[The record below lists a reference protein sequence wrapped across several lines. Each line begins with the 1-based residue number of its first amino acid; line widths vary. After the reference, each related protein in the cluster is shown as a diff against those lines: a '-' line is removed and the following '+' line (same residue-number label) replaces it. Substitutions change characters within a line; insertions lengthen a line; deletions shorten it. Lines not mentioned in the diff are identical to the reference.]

1 MELEF
6 YTAEEILSKKFKKGF
21 FGYKETQEY
30 SAFGYTLFNIV
41 FDMTE
46 LGKDPIKLVRSI
58 LLHMKTKELV
68 SMNVDNILFKTFLF
82 DVRYDIQDWFSP
94 ERKIAGL
101 IQVLEKYKFNNKKI
115 ERVTMTL
122 LSEFLGAKYYK
133 FGVLPY
139 KTCRYRRAYIFDHKF
154 LKEETFDDLLKW
166 YEKKTEVFNLYIDYC
181 NAVNK
186 RKCKKLTN
194 LYHTK

>member
-1 MELEF
+1 MESEF

-46 LGKDPIKLVRSI
+46 LGKNPIKLIRSI
-58 LLHMKTKELV
+58 LLNMKTNELIL
-68 SMNVDNILFKTFLF
+68 MNIDNILFKTFLF

-101 IQVLEKYKFNNKKI
+101 IRVLEKYKFNDNKI

-133 FGVLPY
+133 FKDYPY
-139 KTCRYRRAYIFDHKF
+139 KTCRHRGEYIFDSKF
-154 LKEETFDDLLKW
+154 LKSEPFNDFLKW
-166 YEKKTEVFNLYIDYC
+166 YEKKTEVFNLYIEYC
-181 NAVNK
+181 NAINK
-186 RKCKKLTN
+186 RKYKKLTN